1 MKRPV
6 PAHPPLAARPLQ
18 TLVYENPQYAGVNLP
33 FSIYT
38 LAILNSLL
46 MGGAELYRNT
56 ELDPER
62 RCYPGGCPSPAASPP
77 LPPAWPCACTSQGLR
92 RESVAI
98 RPLPACTCWHAS
110 G

>member
-1 MKRPV
+1 M
-6 PAHPPLAARPLQ
+6 
-18 TLVYENPQYAGVNLP
+18 YENPQYAGVNLP

-62 RCYPGGCPSPAASPP
+62 RCYPGGCPSPAARPG
-77 LPPAWPCACTSQGLR
+77 LAPAWPCTCMPQGLQ
-92 RESVAI
+92 RESVSI
-98 RPLPACTCWHAS
+98 
-110 G
+110 

>member
-1 MKRPV
+1 M
-6 PAHPPLAARPLQ
+6 
-18 TLVYENPQYAGVNLP
+18 YENPQYAGLDLP

-62 RCYPGGCPSPAASPP
+62 RCYPGARRPAGLPVLP
-77 LPPAWPCACTSQGLR
+77 LQPG
-92 RESVAI
+92 
-98 RPLPACTCWHAS
+98 
-110 G
+110 